1 MHAARWPAERKLDAL
16 LDVDLKS
23 TIRCSRLV
31 AARMRPGGCILN
43 IGWDHA
49 TIDGMAGDDPELFAA
64 VKAGVLGFSRSF
76 ARSVAPDVRVNVLCP
91 GWIETAFGAGRTAPS
106 TTRSR
111 RARPSGVGAGRRTSR
126 ARRCGWRRRPRP
138 SLRARRST
146 STGAPLPDTLFV
158 TGRLAEPALRGVLSG
173 LDIGHQIAVMNI
185 SVAALMTPRW
195 IARRLTVPPGVDN
208 IVIPGL
214 CDGDVEALEQAT
226 GLPVRKGPADV
237 RSLPEWYGRAAVR
250 AELGPRDVRV
260 FAEINDVQTLS
271 REQVIARAEAYRA
284 DGADVIDL
292 GLSLDRSWLAEG
304 PATIAAL
311 RERGLAVSIDTL
323 DPEHIRMADAAG
335 VDYVLSLTPRTIEM
349 AADLRATPVLI
360 TDDPD
365 DLDGLGQLAACMEQ
379 LGRPYLL
386 DSILA
391 PINSGFAASLARY
404 VEVRR
409 RHPEAGMLMGIGN
422 LTELTEADST
432 GVTALL
438 IGFCQEVGIGAVLT
452 TEVIGWARGAVRE
465 AVLAAQVMHVAQR
478 EARPPKH
485 IDPGLVTSRDE
496 SMRAP
501 SEPELRAMQEQ
512 ISDANYRLFADA
524 DWLYAFNGEHFIR
537 EANMYAVFEQLE
549 VTDPAHAFYL
559 GKELMKATIARGL
572 RKSYRQEGPLDWG
585 LLSFPEPR
593 REDIR

>member
-1 MHAARWPAERKLDAL
+1 LA
-16 LDVDLKS
+16 
-23 TIRCSRLV
+23 
-31 AARMRPGGCILN
+31 
-43 IGWDHA
+43 
-49 TIDGMAGDDPELFAA
+49 
-64 VKAGVLGFSRSF
+64 
-76 ARSVAPDVRVNVLCP
+76 
-91 GWIETAFGAGRTAPS
+91 
-106 TTRSR
+106 
-111 RARPSGVGAGRRTSR
+111 
-126 ARRCGWRRRPRP
+126 
-138 SLRARRST
+138 
-146 STGAPLPDTLFV
+146 DTLFV
-158 TGRLAEPALRGVLSG
+158 TGRLAEPALRSVASS
-173 LDIGHQIAVMNI
+173 LDIDHQIAVMNI

-195 IARRLTVPPGVDN
+195 IARRLEVPSGVDN

-237 RSLPEWYGRAAVR
+237 RSLPEWYGRAAVQ
-250 AELGPRDVRV
+250 AELGPRDVQV

-271 REQVIARAEAYRA
+271 REQVIERAEAYRA

-292 GLSLDRSWLAEG
+292 GLSLDRPWLAEG
-304 PATIAAL
+304 PGTIAAL

-335 VDYVLSLTPRTIEM
+335 VDYVLSLTPGTIEM
-349 AADLRATPVLI
+349 AEDLRATPVLI

-365 DLDGLGQLAACMEQ
+365 DLDGLGRMADRLDR
-379 LGRPYLL
+379 LDRPYLL

-409 RHPEAGMLMGIGN
+409 RHPNAQMLMGIGN

-452 TEVIGWARGAVRE
+452 TEVIGWAHGAVRE

-485 IDPGLVTSRDE
+485 IDSGLVTTRDE
-496 SMRAP
+496 TMRAP
-501 SEPELRAMQEQ
+501 SEEELRTMQEQ

-524 DWLYAFNGEHFIR
+524 DWLYAFNGERFVR
-537 EANMYAVFEQLE
+537 EANMYAVFEQLG
-549 VTDPAHAFYL
+549 VTDASHAFYL

-593 REDIR
+593 REDI

>member
-1 MHAARWPAERKLDAL
+1 LA
-16 LDVDLKS
+16 
-23 TIRCSRLV
+23 
-31 AARMRPGGCILN
+31 
-43 IGWDHA
+43 
-49 TIDGMAGDDPELFAA
+49 
-64 VKAGVLGFSRSF
+64 
-76 ARSVAPDVRVNVLCP
+76 
-91 GWIETAFGAGRTAPS
+91 
-106 TTRSR
+106 
-111 RARPSGVGAGRRTSR
+111 
-126 ARRCGWRRRPRP
+126 
-138 SLRARRST
+138 
-146 STGAPLPDTLFV
+146 DTLFV
-158 TGRLAEPALRGVLSG
+158 TGRLAEPALRSVLSG
-173 LDIGHQIAVMNI
+173 LDIGHQVAVMNI
-185 SVAALMTPRW
+185 SVAALMTTRW
-195 IARRLTVPPGVDN
+195 IARRLELPPGVDS

-214 CDGDVEALEQAT
+214 CDGDAEVLEQAT
-226 GLPVRKGPADV
+226 GLPVRKGPPDV

-260 FAEINDVQTLS
+260 FAEINDVQTLT
-271 REQVIARAEAYRA
+271 RQQVIDRADAYRA

-292 GLSLDRSWLAEG
+292 GLSLDRPWLDEG
-304 PATIAAL
+304 PPTIAAL
-311 RERGLAVSIDTL
+311 RERGLSVSIDTL

-335 VDYVLSLTPRTIEM
+335 VDYVLSLTPETIDL

-360 TDDPD
+360 TDDPA
-365 DLDGLGQLAACMEQ
+365 DLDGLDRMAGHMERLQ
-379 LGRPYLL
+379 RPYLL

-391 PINSGFAASLARY
+391 PINAGFAASLARY

-409 RHPEAGMLMGIGN
+409 RHPDAAMLMGIGN

-438 IGFCQEVGIGAVLT
+438 IGFCQEIGISAVLT

-465 AVLAAQVMHVAQR
+465 AVLAAQIMHVAQG

-485 IDPGLVTSRDE
+485 IDAGLVTARDE

-501 SEPELRAMQEQ
+501 SEEELRAMQAQ

-524 DWLYAFNGEHFIR
+524 DWLYAFNGERFVR
-537 EANMYAVFEQLE
+537 EANMYAVFEQLG
-549 VTDPAHAFYL
+549 VSDPAHAFYL

-593 REDIR
+593 REDIQ

>member
-1 MHAARWPAERKLDAL
+1 
-16 LDVDLKS
+16 
-23 TIRCSRLV
+23 
-31 AARMRPGGCILN
+31 
-43 IGWDHA
+43 
-49 TIDGMAGDDPELFAA
+49 MA
-64 VKAGVLGFSRSF
+64 
-76 ARSVAPDVRVNVLCP
+76 
-91 GWIETAFGAGRTAPS
+91 
-106 TTRSR
+106 
-111 RARPSGVGAGRRTSR
+111 
-126 ARRCGWRRRPRP
+126 
-138 SLRARRST
+138 
-146 STGAPLPDTLFV
+146 DTLFI
-158 TGRLAEPALRGVLSG
+158 TGRLAEPALRGILSG

-195 IARRLTVPPGVDN
+195 IARRLTVPAGVDN

-214 CDGDVEALEQAT
+214 CDGDVEALEQST

-271 REQVIARAEAYRA
+271 REQIIARAEAYRA

-292 GLSLDRSWLAEG
+292 GLSLDRSWLGEG

-335 VDYVLSLTPRTIEM
+335 VDYVLSLTPRTIEI

-365 DLDGLGQLAACMEQ
+365 DLDGLGRMAARVEQ

-409 RHPEAGMLMGIGN
+409 RHPDAGMLMGIGN

-478 EARPPKH
+478 EGRPPKH
-485 IDPGLVTSRDE
+485 IDSGLVTSRDE

-537 EANMYAVFEQLE
+537 EANMYAVFEQLD

-572 RKSYRQEGPLDWG
+572 RKSYRQEGSLDWG

>member
-1 MHAARWPAERKLDAL
+1 
-16 LDVDLKS
+16 
-23 TIRCSRLV
+23 
-31 AARMRPGGCILN
+31 
-43 IGWDHA
+43 
-49 TIDGMAGDDPELFAA
+49 MA
-64 VKAGVLGFSRSF
+64 
-76 ARSVAPDVRVNVLCP
+76 
-91 GWIETAFGAGRTAPS
+91 
-106 TTRSR
+106 
-111 RARPSGVGAGRRTSR
+111 
-126 ARRCGWRRRPRP
+126 
-138 SLRARRST
+138 
-146 STGAPLPDTLFV
+146 DTLFV
-158 TGRLAEPALRGVLSG
+158 TGRLAEPALHNVVSQ

-214 CDGDVEALEQAT
+214 CDGDVDALQEAT

-237 RSLPEWYGRAAVR
+237 RSLPEWYGRAAVL

-260 FAEINDVQTLS
+260 FAEINDVQALS
-271 REQVIARAEAYRA
+271 RDQVIDRAERYRA

-335 VDYVLSLTPRTIEM
+335 ADYVLSLTPRTIDM
-349 AADLRATPVLI
+349 VTDLRATPVLI
-360 TDDPD
+360 TEDPD
-365 DLDGLGQLAACMEQ
+365 DLEGLDRMAARMEQ
-379 LGRPYLL
+379 LDRPYLL

-391 PINSGFAASLARY
+391 PINAGFAASLARY

-409 RHPEAGMLMGIGN
+409 RHPDAGMLMGIGN

-438 IGFCQEVGIGAVLT
+438 IGFCQEVGITSVLT

-465 AVLAAQVMHVAQR
+465 AVLAAQIMHVAQR
-478 EARPPKH
+478 QARPPKH
-485 IDPGLVTSRDE
+485 VDAGLVTAKDE

-501 SEPELRAMQEQ
+501 TEQELRAMQEQ

-524 DWLYAFNGEHFIR
+524 DWLYAFNGECFIR
-537 EANMYAVFEQLE
+537 EANMYAVFEQLG

-585 LLSFPEPR
+585 MLSFPEPR